1 MRNAE
6 MFLLRQR
13 IFSDDGKPKILQQGM
28 PNKSADR
35 KTDGGAEEGKT
46 ENEPGGLG
54 GGGDGTP
61 YDIRKIR

>member
-35 KTDGGAEEGKT
+35 KTDGGVLEEKREKRASSKEVRLLRG
-46 ENEPGGLG
+46 
-54 GGGDGTP
+54 
-61 YDIRKIR
+61 